1 MKLGYEWKTITQKY
15 ELLTYIGSGSFGQV
29 IKAKS
34 LETGEFVAIKQIK
47 NIFRNHYECR
57 KVIREISI
65 LRQLSDMEDNL
76 FTPKLIDIVIPTK
89 KGKDGK
95 DKFEDIFIIMEHYH
109 QNLNCVFTRVKSN
122 SFTEEHVITIMY
134 NMLCAVNFLHT
145 ANVMHRDLKPSN
157 ILLTN
162 QCNVILCDFG
172 LARTMPLT
180 EKQL

>member
-109 QNLNCVFTRVKSN
+109 
-122 SFTEEHVITIMY
+122 
-134 NMLCAVNFLHT
+134 
-145 ANVMHRDLKPSN
+145 
-157 ILLTN
+157 
-162 QCNVILCDFG
+162 
-172 LARTMPLT
+172 
-180 EKQL
+180 